1 MCGLWLG
8 HIYTMLSAFTLLDK
22 TLATTDANY
31 NQSMIMFRNPW
42 GVDNNYNLT
51 WNYASTKWTADN
63 IAQVPLDVN
72 PVLSQKP
79 DGVVVMPVS

>member
-31 NQSMIMFRNPW
+31 NQSMNRKKEASPVITTGNHSSRTIKEDEELFRN
-42 GVDNNYNLT
+42 GVGGPF
-51 WNYASTKWTADN
+51 
-63 IAQVPLDVN
+63 V
-72 PVLSQKP
+72 
-79 DGVVVMPVS
+79 